1 MKTRIYAAPAVKG
14 LKHLN
19 QANTTCS
26 HNAGLMLAHC
36 LRRWPNIKPPL
47 AKQVIFNIFIV
58 VQYIIIFVLF
68 QYTYSPTAQLISL
81 EGYADAANTHTQVW
95 WACALPTAGRKYD
108 LTLTRHSKSVT
119 VCGGQSEG
127 PSSSCFLLKEQIHQ
141 YDDFFINRASC
152 VKRVYLQLHRV
163 VHTSFH
169 TQEDEIVATMCE

>member
-1 MKTRIYAAPAVKG
+1 MKAQICAALAVKE

-26 HNAGLMLAHC
+26 HNASLIQANR

-47 AKQVIFNIFIV
+47 AKQVMFNIFNV
-58 VQYIIIFVLF
+58 VQYFIIFVSF

-95 WACALPTAGRKYD
+95 GACALPTTGRKYD

-119 VCGGQSEG
+119 VCGGQSKG
-127 PSSSCFLLKEQIHQ
+127 PSSPCFLLKKQIHH
-141 YDDFFINRASC
+141 YDDFFINRASW
-152 VKRVYLQLHRV
+152 V
-163 VHTSFH
+163 
-169 TQEDEIVATMCE
+169 